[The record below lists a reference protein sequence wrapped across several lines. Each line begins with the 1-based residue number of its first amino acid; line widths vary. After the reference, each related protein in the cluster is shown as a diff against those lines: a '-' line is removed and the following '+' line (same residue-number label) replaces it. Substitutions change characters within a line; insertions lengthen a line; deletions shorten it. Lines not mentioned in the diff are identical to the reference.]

1 MSSLINWF
9 NNLNRNTRIILIVA
23 VCLFTPVV
31 SIAFTVIF
39 GALGIVFSLLNWK
52 GVLFFFIVGMVFAVK
67 ALYAWVMS
75 EEEDDSTEVE
85 DNSFSW

>member
-67 ALYAWVMS
+67 ALYVWVMS